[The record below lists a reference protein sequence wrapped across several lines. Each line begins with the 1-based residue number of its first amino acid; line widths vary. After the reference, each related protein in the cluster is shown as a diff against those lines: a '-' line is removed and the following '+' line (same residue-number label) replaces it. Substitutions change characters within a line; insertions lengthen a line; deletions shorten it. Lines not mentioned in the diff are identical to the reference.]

1 MFNEPSTKIPSPGH
15 WPVDPQTDVEVSKD
29 RIWID
34 GCFDFS
40 HHGIFIDPFAPEYAA
55 AEMILLRARW
65 CDATGAKTRQA
76 PPSRSSF
83 RCGNHGE

>member
-1 MFNEPSTKIPSPGH
+1 MSNEPSAKIPSPGH

-40 HHGIFIDPFAPEYAA
+40 HHGIFIDHLTPAFTATKT
-55 AEMILLRARW
+55 ISLRACW
-65 CDATGAKTRQA
+65 CDATGATARQA
-76 PPSRSSF
+76 SSCRSSF
-83 RCGNHGE
+83 R